1 MPKQFREDVNS
12 IVDSVAKLGDGA
24 KLIHATKQK
33 HTIPMTK
40 HLRKQSKRRR

>member
-40 HLRKQSKRRR
+40 NLRKQSKRRR